1 VVPSI
6 SVGAYAQ
13 NFAGV
18 ARPHSDTCDALYR
31 DRNEK
36 HRLVSGQ
43 RACPCNVRYI
53 VQDVIYELLLG
64 CGTINS
70 ERGAASVHRLS
81 IPVQDIVVV
90 QQNGEREID
99 VSCRSQSIVVQRDEP
114 CDL

>member
-1 VVPSI
+1 M

-13 NFAGV
+13 NFV
-18 ARPHSDTCDALYR
+18 RHTRHALYR
-31 DRNEK
+31 DLNEK

-43 RACPCNVRYI
+43 RACPCNVWYI
-53 VQDVIYELLLG
+53 VQDVIYEILLG

-81 IPVQDIVVV
+81 VPVQDIGVV

-99 VSCRSQSIVVQRDEP
+99 VNCCSLSAVVKRDEP